1 MRIAYVINSL
11 EGGGAAFPVPSITRV
26 FREAGHDVAIFAL
39 TRRDGLAEPPMR
51 AAGLDVF
58 TCQASPH
65 DHLDAFRWL
74 MQTLKAW
81 QPTHLWTSLTRATI
95 FGQLAGRRLR
105 VPVASWQHSARLK
118 PGNRLLLRMT
128 RNLSCLWIG
137 DSRYV
142 TEITRQSLSIPP
154 SRLACWPIFCAKAS
168 TARATP
174 WTQGEP
180 LRLGSLGRLHPVKGY
195 AELLQALALLK
206 TADLPRFELI
216 IAGEG
221 QERSRLETLITQH
234 GLSDRV
240 HLPGFTAHTEQFL
253 TSLHLYLQPSRW
265 EGFCI
270 AAHEAML
277 AGLPVIGSRVGEMTY
292 SIENGVT
299 GWHVPPRNPEALASA
314 LHHALSRPDAL
325 AEMGTSA
332 RNLVLSR
339 YGEETFRQTG
349 FSLLE
354 RLEQSS
360 PA

>member
-11 EGGGAAFPVPSITRV
+11 EGGGAAFPVPAITDI
-26 FREAGHDVAIFAL
+26 FRQAGHEVAIFAL
-39 TRRDGLAEPPMR
+39 TRRDGLAEAPMR
-51 AAGLDVF
+51 AAGLEVF
-58 TCQASPH
+58 TCGAGSQNQLAA
-65 DHLDAFRWL
+65 AFWL
-74 MQTLKAW
+74 MRTLRKW
-81 QPTHLWTSLTRATI
+81 QPTHLWTSLTRATLL
-95 FGQLAGRRLR
+95 GQQVGRRLR

-118 PGNRLLLRMT
+118 PGNRLLLRAA
-128 RNLSCLWIG
+128 RNLSCFWVG

-142 TEITRQSLSIPP
+142 TEITQSALSIPS

-168 TARATP
+168 SPAAAP
-174 WTQGEP
+174 WIPGQT

-195 AELLQALALLK
+195 APLLQALTLLK
-206 TADLPRFELI
+206 GADLPEFELI

-221 QERSRLETLITQH
+221 RERAALEAQIAQN
-234 GLSDRV
+234 GLGGHVR
-240 HLPGFTAHTEQFL
+240 LPGFTADTQDFL

-292 SIENGVT
+292 SIEDGLT
-299 GWHVPPRNPEALASA
+299 GWSVPPENPEALAVTLRQA
-314 LHHALSRPDAL
+314 LKNPERL
-325 AEMGTSA
+325 AQTGAAA
-332 RNLVLSR
+332 RNLVLTR
-339 YGEETFRQTG
+339 YGETTFRQTG

-354 RLEQSS
+354 RLERSS